1 MIKKIFTKTELSDLI
16 KVFHVEIKTE
26 ESDYAQNWQDII
38 DLKSPTI
45 LEKYD
50 SLNELEK
57 IDFNE
62 NIKKVALEFMKK
74 IDPLGSDSDCDE
86 ILILTDKE
94 EEWIIDLIENNL
106 QEYILD

>member
-16 KVFHVEIKTE
+16 KAFHVEIKTE
-26 ESDYAQNWQDII
+26 ESDYTLIWQDII
-38 DLKSPTI
+38 DSKSPTI

-62 NIKKVALEFMKK
+62 NIKKVALEFMEK

-94 EEWIIDLIENNL
+94 EGWIIDFIEHNL